1 MATQHRTSF
10 TVTVIITCC
19 AEFVE
24 VGKGLMEEVEST
36 SPVGSGTAGL
46 LLINGTPS
54 FPGTVTDV
62 ISEGDGP
69 GDKAEPSLGPSGHG

>member
-1 MATQHRTSF
+1 MS
-10 TVTVIITCC
+10 VYTCC

>member
-1 MATQHRTSF
+1 MCIYFCCTGCTW
-10 TVTVIITCC
+10 C

-24 VGKGLMEEVEST
+24 VGKGLLAVEST

-46 LLINGTPS
+46 LLMKGTPS
-54 FPGTVTDV
+54 SPGTDTDV

-69 GDKAEPSLGPSGHG
+69 GEKAEPSLGPNGHG